1 MVKTQVKNEKIDNPT
16 ELIIRLIYNPMTD
29 CKFRKT
35 RIGNENEKVGYPG
48 DKIYIVTKPNFYN
61 HVS

>member
-48 DKIYIVTKPNFYN
+48 DKIYI
-61 HVS
+61 